1 MKTTYKLTTSLFAL
15 AMVSGCVT
23 TAPERAYEVRQ
34 PKSEVVRTFTS
45 FSDSLRCMDELF
57 LKYGVRDIVITS
69 DGIPDA
75 TGKVSAG
82 TKDML
87 ISAMSRMSVRSNAF
101 TFVDFDQRQEDIAN
115 LQQLVGFTDEF
126 RVPSYYIR
134 GAITQLDEG
143 VIAES
148 VGGSLALTNFSVGAS
163 KDQVVSVISTDMN
176 VGKLV
181 TRQIMPG
188 ISANNSIVVRRSGI
202 GGDVGAT
209 IQKVGLSFNIAINNQ
224 EGMHQATRTLI
235 DLSAIEISGKLTKV
249 PYWRCLQIEQTNPQI
264 DAEARGWFKDMSQ
277 KERVTFV
284 QRALS
289 ASGDY
294 RGRITGTLD
303 NSTRSAIGRYQ
314 ASHGLIANGR
324 IDYDLYKSLI
334 SEDLAIGKRPAP
346 AIEPMKAAATP
357 LPLQVSMTTPK
368 GRKPVYRVRESLAMT
383 VTTSRDAYL
392 YCYYS
397 DANGTVAR
405 IFPNKFAP
413 DSYVA
418 ANRPTAIPG
427 KSGGFGIIFDKPGA
441 TEEVLCL
448 ASEREIGLRLP
459 DSLKQKDLAPLPVAS
474 LDDVAAAYRKAGP
487 GRTADARLPIK
498 VAN

>member
-1 MKTTYKLTTSLFAL
+1 MKIPYKVTTSLFAL

-34 PKSEVVRTFTS
+34 PKSQVVRTFTS

-57 LKYGVRDIVITS
+57 AKYGVRDIVITS

-75 TGKVSAG
+75 TGKVTAG

-87 ISAMSRMSVRSNAF
+87 ISAMSRMSVRSGAF

-148 VGGSLALTNFSVGAS
+148 VGGSLALTNFSIGAS

-188 ISANNSIVVRRSGI
+188 ISANNSIVVRRSGV

-235 DLSAIEISGKLTKV
+235 DLSAIEIAGKLTKV
-249 PYWRCLQIEQTNPQI
+249 PYWRCLEIEQTNPEI
-264 DAEARGWFKDMSQ
+264 DAEARGWYKDMSQ
-277 KERVTFV
+277 KERVVFV
-284 QRALS
+284 QRALH

-294 RGRITGTLD
+294 RGPISGTLD
-303 NSTRSAIGRYQ
+303 RSTRSAIGRYQ
-314 ASHGLIANGR
+314 AGNGLIANGR
-324 IDYDLYKSLI
+324 IDYDLYKRLI
-334 SEDLAIGKRPAP
+334 SEDLALGQRPAP
-346 AIEPMKAAATP
+346 VTEAPKEAASP

-368 GRKPVYRVRESLAMT
+368 GVKPTYRVRESLAMT

-397 DANGTVAR
+397 DAKGTVAR

-427 KSGGFGIIFDKPGA
+427 KKSRFGIVFDKPGA
-441 TEEVLCL
+441 SEEVLCL

-459 DSLKQKDLAPLPVAS
+459 DALKQKDLAPLPVAS